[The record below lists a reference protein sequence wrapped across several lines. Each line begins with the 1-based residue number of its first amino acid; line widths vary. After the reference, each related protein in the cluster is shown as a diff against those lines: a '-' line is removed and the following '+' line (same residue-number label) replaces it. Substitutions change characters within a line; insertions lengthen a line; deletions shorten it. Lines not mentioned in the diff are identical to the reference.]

1 MTDGF
6 SYIVTLDPAKR
17 AEARAWAEMPA
28 AEFQARVGM
37 AMGEMRGELAA
48 LRAPVWK
55 TLVRNGGLFVGGAV
69 AAAWAVVNDQMPR
82 P

>member
-1 MTDGF
+1 MPDGN
-6 SYIVTLDPAKR
+6 SYIGMLDPAKR
-17 AEARAWAEMPA
+17 AEAQAWAEMPA

-48 LRAPVWK
+48 LRTPPWK
-55 TLVRNGGLFVGGAV
+55 TLVRNGGLFVGGAA
-69 AAAWAVVNDQMPR
+69 AAAWAVLNDQMPR

>member
-37 AMGEMRGELAA
+37 AMGELRGELAT
-48 LRAPVWK
+48 LRTPAWK
-55 TLVRNGGLFVGGAV
+55 GLVRNGGLFVGGAV
-69 AAAWAVVNDQMPR
+69 AAAWAVLNDQMPR